1 MTSETLL
8 LIGLGTIVVLVLWLA
23 FVDDRSTG

>member
-8 LIGLGTIVVLVLWLA
+8 LLGLGAIVALVLWLA
-23 FVDDRSTG
+23 FVDDRSEG